1 MPHPDV
7 TLAQE
12 AIHNPGEPRHFMR
25 LKPVGRRVRIRL
37 GDEVLAETARALRV
51 LEVGKDLYD
60 PVLYVPDEDVVARLG
75 PNDLTT
81 HCPLKGDAAHFDL
94 IGEDGTVRQPK
105 IAWSYRE
112 TLDHASGLAG
122 RTAFYTDRLTV
133 EEAPL

>member
-12 AIHNPGEPRHFMR
+12 AIHNPSEPRHFMR

-37 GDEVLAETARALRV
+37 GEEVLAETTRALRV
-51 LEVGKDLYD
+51 LEVGRDLYD

-75 PNDLTT
+75 PNDRTT
-81 HCPLKGDAAHFDL
+81 HCPLKGDAAHFNL
-94 IGEDGTVRQPK
+94 IGADGAVRQPK

-112 TLDHASGLAG
+112 PLGHAIGLAG

>member
-12 AIHNPGEPRHFMR
+12 TIHNPSEPRHFMR

-37 GDEVLAETARALRV
+37 GDEVLAETTRALRV

-75 PNDLTT
+75 PNDRTT

-112 TLDHASGLAG
+112 PLGHASGLAG